1 MMNINYKKK
10 KVVSKAVCLGLGTA
24 MALGLAGCGK
34 GNAEEASAGASVITL
49 ENQQKAL
56 EEILDGQVT
65 ASHSSTAGKEE
76 TVYVMADASGRTD
89 HVIVSSWLKNASG
102 DERLT
107 DISDLTDIEN
117 VKGYETFEAGE
128 GGALTWQ
135 AKGSDIY
142 YQGTTDKELPVE
154 VKLSYRLDGKEI
166 APEELAGKS
175 GRVTIRMDYEN
186 RETTTISIRGSKE
199 EIRVPFAMISGMV
212 LPQDV
217 FSNIEVKNARL
228 LSEGENSVVVGVAFP
243 GLKESIDVDGL
254 KEKLSEEDKEEL
266 ADDMEIPEYIEVTA
280 DAKNFELGM
289 TMTIAMS
296 DVLSDIQLTDS
307 FDLADLNSSMD
318 DLREAAD
325 ELKDG
330 TSDLKDGS
338 GRLKDGTVELVKGTD
353 ELYDGAAKLKDGT
366 QELYEKS
373 GRLADGARQLD
384 DGASAL
390 LDGTRTLK
398 DGTSRLR
405 DGSAQLQG
413 GGQRLLDGTGALV
426 SGAKQLD
433 AGADSLKNGL
443 ATASEGAKK
452 LQYSLSEMTNE
463 NGENVSVL
471 AGSQRLVDNAA
482 LLNSL
487 VQTYFAGTD
496 QSLAELSESLSSQI
510 ASAQENKAAAQAGA
524 QQAAADADSARQ
536 ALDGACTTSIQSFEV
551 VTGTDIQTVSKDV
564 EVQVEV
570 PATSQRTI
578 SFQAQSAGEDGEEGQ
593 GEYFEETVEEVTG
606 TETCTVVGT
615 AQMEVPQY
623 YMERIEV
630 ETISSGDIQAA
641 FAAYEE
647 ASARLSYYQS
657 MASACDA
664 QIQTLEAIASAL
676 SNVNSGQAAEA
687 KEGIRQLAAGIAG
700 GTQSLNQGLSQVSAG
715 VNQLVGETP
724 DQGLQ
729 ALNAGALQLKEGTA
743 TAVSGAQELDS
754 GAGELK
760 QGIDSLNEGAG
771 ELDAGAESLRDG
783 AASLKDGAS
792 QMQDG
797 TGQLVEGTGT
807 LNEGAGTLK
816 DGVGTLKD
824 GVLTLDDGMGELDEG
839 ALKLVDGMFQFDE
852 EGISRMTELFGDDVQ
867 DVVDRLEAVAQAGKD
882 YNTFAGL
889 PQGMDGSVKFVIKT
903 EGVK

>member
-1 MMNINYKKK
+1 MRKINYKKK
-10 KVVSKAVCLGLGTA
+10 QVVSKAICLGLGAA

-34 GNAEEASAGASVITL
+34 GNAEEASAGTSVITP

-89 HVIVSSWLKNASG
+89 RVIVSSWLKNASG
-102 DERLT
+102 DESLA
-107 DISDLTDIEN
+107 DVSDLTDIEN

-128 GGALTWQ
+128 DGALTWQ

-166 APEELAGKS
+166 APGELAGKS

-186 RETTTISIRGSKE
+186 RETTTVSVGEKQE
-199 EIRVPFAMISGMV
+199 QIRVPFAMISGMV
-212 LPQDV
+212 LPQDI
-217 FSNIEVKNARL
+217 FSNIEVTNARL
-228 LSEGENSVVVGVAFP
+228 LSEGENSVVVGVTFP

-254 KEKLSEEDKEEL
+254 KEKLSEKDRKEL
-266 ADDMEIPEYIEVTA
+266 AEDMEIPEYIEVTA

-307 FDLADLNSSMD
+307 FDLADLNESMD

-338 GRLKDGTVELVKGTD
+338 SQLKDGTVELIKGTD
-353 ELYDGAAKLKDGT
+353 ELFDGAAELKDGT

-373 GRLADGARQLD
+373 GQLDDGARQLD

-390 LDGTRTLK
+390 LDGTQTLK

-405 DGSAQLQG
+405 DGAGQLQG

-433 AGADSLKNGL
+433 EGADSLKNGL

-452 LQYSLSEMTNE
+452 LQYSLSQMTNE

-471 AGSQRLVDNAA
+471 AGSQSLTDNAA

-487 VQTYFAGTD
+487 VEAYFAGTD
-496 QSLAELSESLSSQI
+496 QSFAQLSESLSSQI
-510 ASAQENKAAAQAGA
+510 ASAQENKATAQEGVRQASAAL
-524 QQAAADADSARQ
+524 DSARQ
-536 ALDGACTTSIQSFEV
+536 ALDGACTTSTQSFEV

-570 PATSQRTI
+570 PTTSQRTI
-578 SFQAQSAGEDGEEGQ
+578 SFQAQSGDEDAEEGQ
-593 GEYFEETVEEVTG
+593 GESFEETVEEVTG
-606 TETCTVVGT
+606 TETRTVVGT
-615 AQMEVPQY
+615 AQMEVTQY
-623 YMERIEV
+623 DTEQIEV
-630 ETISSGDIQAA
+630 ETLDADGIQGALS
-641 FAAYEE
+641 AYEE
-647 ASARLSYYQS
+647 ASAQLSYYQS
-657 MASACDA
+657 MAAACDA

-676 SNVNSGQAAEA
+676 SGVNGGQAAEA

-715 VNQLVGETP
+715 VNQLVGEAP

-729 ALNAGALQLKEGTA
+729 ALSAGALQLKEGTA
-743 TAVSGAQELDS
+743 TAVSGAQELNS

-771 ELDAGAESLRDG
+771 ELDQGAGSLRDG

-792 QMQDG
+792 QLHDG

-807 LNEGAGTLK
+807 LNEGAQTLNE
-816 DGVGTLKD
+816 GVGTLKD
-824 GVLTLDDGMGELDEG
+824 GVLSLDEGMGELDEG
-839 ALKLVDGMFQFDE
+839 ALKLVDGMFRFDE
-852 EGISRMTELFGDDVQ
+852 EGISRLTELFGDDVQ